1 MKVEE
6 GLAEAMA
13 ARVADV
19 HAPSTMGGSV
29 RRRHRR
35 HVIRFR
41 VAGAALVTAALAA
54 GAPVVLSMSSGS
66 SDAAQAPTTA
76 KIVTEVTVPDLTDMT
91 LAEAQAALRAV
102 GLVGEKLTGHEHVFD
117 QEPKP
122 GTEVSTSSTVKL
134 YLVAERPQTLGDLG
148 DGRTF
153 GGITLGYLPEGLVW
167 SKWSNKWSGK
177 KARGGTSYTT
187 SYDTPDGRPGRYG
200 IQVMVHE
207 GKAGRQVEARLKRDG
222 VELVD
227 LGGRQAYVANVG
239 EGGEVGKPGTQQGRE
254 PSTPTIGFKVRDDLA
269 VEVMMSPD
277 RAEKLGAEAV
287 STELKKI
294 AEGIRAAE

>member
-1 MKVEE
+1 
-6 GLAEAMA
+6 
-13 ARVADV
+13 
-19 HAPSTMGGSV
+19 
-29 RRRHRR
+29 
-35 HVIRFR
+35 
-41 VAGAALVTAALAA
+41 
-54 GAPVVLSMSSGS
+54 MSSGS

-134 YLVAERPQTLGDLG
+134 YLVEERPQTLGDLG

-239 EGGEVGKPGTQQGRE
+239 EGARSESPARSRAGSRALP
-254 PSTPTIGFKVRDDLA
+254 PSASSCATTSR
-269 VEVMMSPD
+269 S
-277 RAEKLGAEAV
+277 R
-287 STELKKI
+287 
-294 AEGIRAAE
+294 

>member
-19 HAPSTMGGSV
+19 HAPSTMGESV

-54 GAPVVLSMSSGS
+54 GAPMVLSMSSGS
-66 SDAAQAPTTA
+66 TVVAQAPTTV

-102 GLVGEKLTGHEHVFD
+102 GLVGERSTGHEHVFG

-122 GTEVSTSSTVKL
+122 GTEAPSGSTVKL
-134 YLVAERPQTLGDLG
+134 YLREEAPQALGDLG

-167 SKWSNKWSGK
+167 SKWSNSWSDK
-177 KARGGTSYTT
+177 KAQGHTSYTT
-187 SYDTPDGRPGRYG
+187 SYDTPDGRPGEYG

-207 GKAGRQVEARLKRDG
+207 GEAGRQIEARLKRDG

-227 LGGRQAYVANVG
+227 LGGRQAYVA
-239 EGGEVGKPGTQQGRE
+239 ELE
-254 PSTPTIGFKVRDDLA
+254 PSVRSIGFKLRDDLA
-269 VEVMMSPD
+269 VEVLMSPV
-277 RAEKLGAEAV
+277 RAKKLGAEAV

-294 AEGIRAAE
+294 AEGIRPAE